1 MFFGN
6 DAKGHHV
13 VGHQRIRTFGFD
25 MNRVVINFRNLL
37 TLEIGH
43 ET

>member
-6 DAKGHHV
+6 DAEGHHV
-13 VGHQRIRTFGFD
+13 VGHQRIRTFRFD